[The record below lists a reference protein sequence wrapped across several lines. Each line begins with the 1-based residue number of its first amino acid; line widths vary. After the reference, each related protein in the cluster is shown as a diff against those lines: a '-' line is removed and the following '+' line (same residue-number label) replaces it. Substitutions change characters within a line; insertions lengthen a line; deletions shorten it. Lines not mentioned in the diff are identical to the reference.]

1 MAKQI
6 KYGDD
11 ARKALEKGVNT
22 LADTVKITLGP
33 KGRNVVLDKK
43 FGAPLITNDGVTIA
57 KEIELPDPFE
67 NMGAQIV
74 KEVSTKTN
82 DVAGDGTTTAV
93 LLAQAIIR
101 EGLKN
106 LAAGA
111 NPIILRKGIEKA
123 VDAAVKQLQ
132 SISKKVEGKKAI
144 SQVASISAGDETV
157 GELIANA
164 MEIVGKDGVI
174 TVEEGKTTST
184 ELTTVEG
191 MQFDRGY
198 ASAYMVTNTEKMEA
212 VLDNPYILITD
223 KKISNL
229 QEILPI
235 VEPLAQQGA
244 RLLIIAEDVEG
255 DALAALIV
263 NKLKGV
269 FNCVAVKAPGFGDR
283 RKAML
288 EDIAVLTGGTVISSD
303 LGYEFKD
310 VTTDMLGRANQVKVD
325 KDNTTIIDGAG
336 DKENIKARVA
346 SIKAQIEVTTSDYDR
361 EKLQER
367 LAKLA
372 GGVAV
377 INVGAATEVEMK
389 EKKLRTAHR
398 RRPRGNES
406 GSRGRLRARRR
417 QRAPFVRA
425 RHQGTRRNARW
436 RRKDGCFHHPQGVR
450 GARPPDRGERG
461 AGRFG
466 HCREDLVEGRRELRL
481 RRFEERLH
489 RYGRER
495 HHRPHQGH
503 ALGAPECGFRR
514 FDAADDGVHRHR
526 YPHPSRSARTRRR
539 RHGRDVLS
547 RINIDSLNMK
557 CRGLPK
563 RQAPAFFIPQ
573 NSLCDF
579 CGSPII
585 YSFRLLRRHRL
596 AR

>member
-6 KYGDD
+6 KYGDE
-11 ARKALEKGVNT
+11 ARKALETGVNV

-67 NMGAQIV
+67 NMGAQLV

-111 NPIILRKGIEKA
+111 NPIILRKGIDKA
-123 VDAAVKQLQ
+123 VAAAVEQIK
-132 SISKKVEGKKAI
+132 SISKKVDGKKAI
-144 SQVASISAGDETV
+144 SQVAAISAGDEAV

-164 MEIVGKDGVI
+164 METVGKDGVI
-174 TVEEGKTTST
+174 TVEEGKSMTT

-198 ASAYMVTNTEKMEA
+198 ASAYMVTNTDKMEA
-212 VLDNPYILITD
+212 VLESPYILITD
-223 KKISNL
+223 RKISNL

-283 RKAML
+283 RKEML
-288 EDIAVLTGGTVISSD
+288 QDIAVLTGGTVISSD

-310 VTTDMLGRANQVKVD
+310 VTLDMLGKANQVKVD
-325 KDNTTIIDGAG
+325 KDNTTIVDGAG
-336 DKENIKARVA
+336 NKKDIKARVA
-346 SIKAQIEVTTSDYDR
+346 SIKAQIEVTTSDYDK

-389 EKKLRTAHR
+389 EKKLRIDDALAATRAAVEEGYV
-398 RRPRGNES
+398 PGG
-406 GSRGRLRARRR
+406 GSALLSCV
-417 QRAPFVRA
+417 PVL
-425 RHQGTRRNARW
+425 T
-436 RRKDGCFHHPQGVR
+436 
-450 GARPPDRGERG
+450 
-461 AGRFG
+461 
-466 HCREDLVEGRRELRL
+466 DLVASLSGDEKTGAAIILKAC
-481 RRFEERLH
+481 EEPVRQIAKNAGVDGSVVVDKILTKNQPT
-489 RYGRER
+489 YG
-495 HHRPHQGH
+495 
-503 ALGAPECGFRR
+503 
-514 FDAADDGVHRHR
+514 FDALKNDYTDMVKSGIIDPTKVT
-526 YPHPSRSARTRRR
+526 RS
-539 RHGRDVLS
+539 VLQNAAS
-547 RINIDSLNMK
+547 VASTLLTTESIVTDI
-557 CRGLPK
+557 PTPPAPP
-563 RQAPAFFIPQ
+563 APAGGM
-573 NSLCDF
+573 D
-579 CGSPII
+579 GM
-585 YSFRLLRRHRL
+585 Y
-596 AR
+596 